1 MKACK
6 KQSISLKVSV
16 IVKQAILP
24 IFKEELKSMNFI
36 KRAMLSMKTKK
47 GRTFLLCAVFSA
59 ILIFVLAGLTIQSAA
74 LTATE
79 NAKKS
84 VGATVTLSANREA
97 AMKKSQ
103 EGTTGEK
110 PNPGSFSLTPVS
122 LTQAEKIANLTNVKS
137 YSFLSSSSA
146 GAGEGIT
153 PISTESDSETT
164 TSSADSND
172 QTSSEVEGAPQAGG
186 RMGGGPTSDMNE
198 SDFQVS
204 GVMNLSMTSNFSDAT
219 SEMTSGEAINDSDKD
234 TNNVV
239 IEQTLADANELK
251 VGDTFKVTDPENN
264 TKTYEVKIKGIY
276 KTTENGDS
284 MGMMFNFLN
293 PANTLYTSYTF
304 ANTLKGDDAKDTIDS
319 ASYTLDDPKQMDTF
333 VKAAEK
339 VIDTESYSLQTN
351 DQAYQQMLQPLN
363 NVASFAKNIVIL
375 VAAAGVIILTLIV
388 MMTIRER
395 RYEIGVLLSLGESR
409 FKVVLQFFSEIII
422 CMFVALVIATF
433 SGNIV
438 GNVVGEQLINQQTE
452 SVQQSVN
459 NQGRPT
465 EKDGRG
471 GEQRQGGPAAGGM
484 SRMGASS
491 AEAAKAIEELKIS
504 VQPKEIAT
512 LAGLGL
518 LISFFSIVL
527 SSIGILR
534 LQPKKILTT

>member
-1 MKACK
+1 
-6 KQSISLKVSV
+6 
-16 IVKQAILP
+16 
-24 IFKEELKSMNFI
+24 MNFI
-36 KRAMLSMKTKK
+36 KRALLSMKNKK

-97 AMKKSQ
+97 AMKKNQ
-103 EGTTGEK
+103 EGDTAEK
-110 PNPGSFSLTPVS
+110 PDPASFSLTPVS
-122 LTQAEKIANLTNVKS
+122 LVDAQKIASLDNVKT

-146 GAGEGIT
+146 GAGDGIT
-153 PISTESDSETT
+153 PISNESESQSTT
-164 TSSADSND
+164 ASTASDNQGGTQTDGQPQEGGQMGAGPMSNMK
-172 QTSSEVEGAPQAGG
+172 Q
-186 RMGGGPTSDMNE
+186 

-204 GVMNLSMTSNFSDAT
+204 GVMNLSMSSDFSDGTA
-219 SEMTSGEAINDSDKD
+219 EIISGEAITESDKE

-239 IEQTLADANELK
+239 IEQTLAEANELA
-251 VGDTFKVTDPENN
+251 VGDTFKVTDPEDD
-264 TKTYEVKIKGIY
+264 TKTYDLTIKGIY

-319 ASYTLDDPKQMDTF
+319 ASYTLNDPKQMDTF
-333 VKAAEK
+333 VEAAEK
-339 VIDTESYSLQTN
+339 LIDTEKFSLQTN

-375 VAAAGVIILTLIV
+375 VAIAGVIILTLIV

-409 FKVVLQFFSEIII
+409 FKVILQFFSEIII

-452 SVQQSVN
+452 TVQQTGN
-459 NQGRPT
+459 NQGQPT
-465 EKDGRG
+465 EKDGIG
-471 GEQRQGGPAAGGM
+471 GQQGQGGPGGM
-484 SRMGASS
+484 SRLGASS
-491 AEAAKAIEELKIS
+491 KEAAKAIEELNIS

-512 LAGLGL
+512 LAGVGL

>member
-1 MKACK
+1 
-6 KQSISLKVSV
+6 
-16 IVKQAILP
+16 
-24 IFKEELKSMNFI
+24 MNFI
-36 KRAMLSMKTKK
+36 KRAGLSMKAKK

-79 NAKKS
+79 NAQKS
-84 VGATVTLSANREA
+84 IGATVTLSANREA

-103 EGTTGEK
+103 ANSDSER
-110 PNPGSFSLTPVS
+110 PDPGSFSLTPVS
-122 LTQAEKIANLTNVKS
+122 LEDAQKIAALTNVKS

-146 GAGEGIT
+146 GSGDGIT
-153 PISTESDSETT
+153 PISSETSENT
-164 TSSADSND
+164 TSESNNNE
-172 QTSSEVEGAPQAGG
+172 QANESGEENQPQEGG
-186 RMGGGPTSDMNE
+186 RMGGGPMSEMKQ

-204 GVMNLSMTSNFSDAT
+204 GVMDLSMLSDFSEGVA
-219 SEMTSGEAINDSDKD
+219 EITSGEAINDSDEG

-239 IEQTLADANELK
+239 IEQTLAEANGLS
-251 VGDTFKVTDPENN
+251 VGDTFKITSPDDE
-264 TKTYEVKIKGIY
+264 TTTYDLTVKGIY
-276 KTTENGDS
+276 KTSENGDS
-284 MGMMFNFLN
+284 MGMQFNFLN
-293 PANTLYTSYTF
+293 PSNTLYTSYTF
-304 ANTLKGDDAKDTIDS
+304 ANTLKGEDSKGTIDS
-319 ASYTLDDPKQMDTF
+319 ASYTLDDPKEMDTF
-333 VKAAEK
+333 VKSAEK
-339 VIDTESYSLQTN
+339 LIDTENFSLQTN

-375 VAAAGVIILTLIV
+375 VVIAGVIILTLIV

-409 FKVVLQFFSEIII
+409 FKVVLQFFSEIIL

-452 SVQQSVN
+452 TAQQSGN
-459 NQGRPT
+459 NQGQPT
-465 EKDGRG
+465 EMGNR
-471 GEQRQGGPAAGGM
+471 GEQRKGGPGGM
-484 SRMGASS
+484 STLGASS
-491 AEAAKAIEELKIS
+491 EEAAKAIEELNIS

-512 LAGLGL
+512 LAALGL

>member
-1 MKACK
+1 
-6 KQSISLKVSV
+6 
-16 IVKQAILP
+16 
-24 IFKEELKSMNFI
+24 MNFI
-36 KRAMLSMKTKK
+36 KRALLSMKTKK
-47 GRTFLLCAVFSA
+47 GRTLLLCAVFSA

-74 LTATE
+74 LSATE
-79 NAKKS
+79 NAKKN

-103 EGTTGEK
+103 NDDSGER
-110 PNPGSFSLTPVS
+110 PDPGSFSLTPVS
-122 LTQAEKIANLTNVKS
+122 LSDAQKIAELDNVKS

-146 GAGEGIT
+146 GAGDGIT
-153 PISTESDSETT
+153 PISNESESDTT
-164 TSSADSND
+164 TSSDVKET
-172 QTSSEVEGAPQAGG
+172 QTNGGEDAQTQGNG
-186 RMGGGPTSDMNE
+186 RMGGGPMASMKQ

-204 GVMNLSMTSNFSDAT
+204 GVMNLSMSSDFSEGIA
-219 SEMTSGEAINDSDKD
+219 EITSGEAISESDKD

-239 IEQTLADANELK
+239 IEQTLADANNLK
-251 VGDTFKVTDPENN
+251 VGDTFNVTNPEDN
-264 TKTYEVKIKGIY
+264 TKTYELKVKGIY
-276 KTTENGDS
+276 TTSENGDS

-304 ANTLKGDDAKDTIDS
+304 ANTLKGEDAKETIDS
-319 ASYTLDDPKQMDTF
+319 ASYTLDDPKEMDSF

-339 VIDTESYSLQTN
+339 LIDTESFSLQTN

-375 VAAAGVIILTLIV
+375 VAVAGVIILTLIV

-422 CMFVALVIATF
+422 CMFIALIIATF

-452 SVQQSVN
+452 AIQQTGN
-459 NQGRPT
+459 NQDQPGGMG
-465 EKDGRG
+465 DRG
-471 GEQRQGGPAAGGM
+471 GEQRQGGPGGGSM
-484 SRMGASS
+484 SRLGASS
-491 AEAAKAIEELKIS
+491 QEAAEAIKELNIS
-504 VQPKEIAT
+504 VQPKEIAL

-518 LISFFSIVL
+518 VISFFSILL
-527 SSIGILR
+527 SSVGILR

>member
-1 MKACK
+1 
-6 KQSISLKVSV
+6 
-16 IVKQAILP
+16 
-24 IFKEELKSMNFI
+24 MNFS
-36 KRAMLSMKTKK
+36 KRALLSMRTKK
-47 GRTFLLCAVFSA
+47 GRTVLLCAVFSA

-97 AMKKSQ
+97 AMKKNQ
-103 EGTTGEK
+103 EGNTGDK
-110 PNPGSFSLTPVS
+110 PDPSRFSLTPVS
-122 LTQAEKIANLTNVKS
+122 LTDAQKIADLANVKS
-137 YSFLSSSSA
+137 YAFLASSSA

-153 PISTESDSETT
+153 PISTESESETS
-164 TSSADSND
+164 TSPTASNN
-172 QTSSEVEGAPQAGG
+172 QASGEEQGEPQEGG
-186 RMGGGPTSDMNE
+186 RMGGGPMSDMKQ

-204 GVMNLSMTSNFSDAT
+204 GVMDLSMSSDFSEGIA
-219 SEMTSGEAINDSDKD
+219 EITSGEAIKASDKE

-239 IEQTLADANELK
+239 IEQTLANANELK
-251 VGDTFKVTDPENN
+251 VGDTFKVTDPQDA
-264 TKTYEVKIKGIY
+264 TKTYELTIKGLY
-276 KTTENGDS
+276 KTSENGDS

-293 PANTLYTSYTF
+293 PANTVYTSYTF
-304 ANTLKGDDAKDTIDS
+304 ANILKGDDAKDTIDS

-333 VKAAEK
+333 VKEAEK
-339 VIDTESYSLQTN
+339 LIDTESFSLQTN

-375 VAAAGVIILTLIV
+375 VAVAGVIILTLIV

-409 FKVVLQFFSEIII
+409 FKVVLQFFIEIII
-422 CMFVALVIATF
+422 CMFVALVITTF

-438 GNVVGEQLINQQTE
+438 GNIVGEQLINQQTE
-452 SVQQSVN
+452 SVQQSAN
-459 NQGRPT
+459 NQGQPM
-465 EKDGRG
+465 EKGEPRQDGPG
-471 GEQRQGGPAAGGM
+471 AGGM
-484 SRMGASS
+484 SKLGASS
-491 AEAAKAIEELKIS
+491 EKAAKEMEELNIS

-512 LAGLGL
+512 LVGLGL

>member
-1 MKACK
+1 
-6 KQSISLKVSV
+6 
-16 IVKQAILP
+16 
-24 IFKEELKSMNFI
+24 MNFI
-36 KRAMLSMKTKK
+36 KRALLSMRAKK

-97 AMKKSQ
+97 AMKKNQDSAS
-103 EGTTGEK
+103 GER
-110 PNPGSFSLTPVS
+110 PDPGSFSLTPVS
-122 LTQAEKIANLTNVKS
+122 LEDAQKIAELANVKT

-153 PISTESDSETT
+153 PISSEDSDTATSESSDSE
-164 TSSADSND
+164 
-172 QTSSEVEGAPQAGG
+172 QAGG
-186 RMGGGPTSDMNE
+186 ENPDGQMQAGGQMGGGPMANMKQ

-204 GVMNLSMTSNFSDAT
+204 GVMDLTMASDFSSGTA
-219 SEMTSGEAINDSDKD
+219 EITSGEAISESDKD

-239 IEQTLADANELK
+239 IEETLAQANDLA
-251 VGDTFKVTDPENN
+251 VGDTFKITDPEDDE
-264 TKTYEVKIKGIY
+264 KTYELTIKGIY
-276 KTTENGDS
+276 KTSENGDS

-293 PANTLYTSYTF
+293 PANTLYTSYTL
-304 ANTLKGDDAKDTIDS
+304 ANTLKGEDSAGTIDS
-319 ASYTLDDPKQMDTF
+319 ASYTLEDPKEMDSF
-333 VKAAEK
+333 VAAAEK
-339 VIDTESYSLQTN
+339 LIDTESFSLQTN

-375 VAAAGVIILTLIV
+375 VAVAGVIILTLIV

-409 FKVVLQFFSEIII
+409 FKVVLQFFSEIIV
-422 CMFVALVIATF
+422 CMIVALIIATF

-438 GNVVGEQLINQQTE
+438 GNVVGEQLIEQQTQ
-452 SVQQSVN
+452 SAQQSTTDQAGPN
-459 NQGRPT
+459 GMPGGDQQGGRPNGGGM
-465 EKDGRG
+465 GRG
-471 GEQRQGGPAAGGM
+471 M
-484 SRMGASS
+484 SGIGASS
-491 AEAAKAIEELKIS
+491 AEAAQAIENLNIS
-504 VQPKEIAT
+504 VQPKEIAI
-512 LAGLGL
+512 LAGLGV